1 MLSFVAELIR
11 SARER
16 ARALMRFF
24 GMYLPLQSMR
34 IAMYRKA
41 GIRIGRVLEF
51 GNYNWLSIQF
61 RNLIEIEDGA
71 LLAGYTQII
80 SHSYLFNACPGE
92 YGYEKNGFFPVV
104 IKKGARIGMGVVIL
118 PGVTIGENS
127 VIGAGAVVANDIPPN
142 CVAAGVPAKPVRFF
156 GSTNATSED
165 SAVKSAKKPWRHLML
180 YVKCKTCGVE
190 FDSSIRC
197 DKQIFRGLE
206 LRDNRH
212 HCPNGHTNR
221 YNKKDYYYRDRL

>member
-1 MLSFVAELIR
+1 MLSFIAE
-11 SARER
+11 
-16 ARALMRFF
+16 LMRFF
-24 GMYLPLQSMR
+24 GMYLPSQSMR

-41 GIRIGRVLEF
+41 GVRIGKVLEF
-51 GNYNWLSIQF
+51 GGNNWLGIQF

-71 LLAGYTQII
+71 LLAGHIHVL
-80 SHSYLFNACPGE
+80 SHSFLFGRISKN
-92 YGYEKNGFFPVV
+92 YGSKNEGFFPVR
-104 IKKGARIGMGVVIL
+104 IKKGARIGMSVIIL

-142 CVAAGVPAKPVRFF
+142 CVAVGVPAKPVNFF
-156 GSTNATSED
+156 GSTNLMSENSTAR
-165 SAVKSAKKPWRHLML
+165 SAHKPWRHPML

-197 DKQIFRGLE
+197 DKQIFKTLE

-221 YNKKDYYYRDRL
+221 YNKKDYYYRD